1 MKPHKQRDAKLSSL
15 TTTLHLHPS
24 SRAPDASDAI
34 IPLTKRVH
42 AREIHWFRSLRT
54 LTSVLTTI
62 AIVSMHTSLPNATQE
77 SGLPPKPH
85 TTRHQHQAQ
94 KTRPRL
100 RTAPRWLVIW
110 REGAMD
116 LPQPP
121 GTVQPLIFVPRQP
134 VSVVIIAVDSGASSC
149 IVALGRVGEIHGA
162 CWRTS
167 LQGRRL
173 SLCLLDS
180 CGYSN

>member
-42 AREIHWFRSLRT
+42 ARETHWFRSLRA
-54 LTSVLTTI
+54 LTSVLTTV
-62 AIVSMHTSLPNATQE
+62 AIVNVHTSLPNTTQE
-77 SGLPPKPH
+77 AGYTPKPH
-85 TTRHQHQAQ
+85 TTRHRHLAQ

-110 REGAMD
+110 SASDPQKEKCKERRGDGPTAPARHCAALD
-116 LPQPP
+116 LRAPP
-121 GTVQPLIFVPRQP
+121 ACVGRHH
-134 VSVVIIAVDSGASSC
+134 SG
-149 IVALGRVGEIHGA
+149 
-162 CWRTS
+162 
-167 LQGRRL
+167 
-173 SLCLLDS
+173 
-180 CGYSN
+180 